1 MFRAGLRSATYCN
14 AKENRHSIAAAVAPA
29 AYLNQPP
36 LVVEQA
42 LTGHYADGLGQVR
55 DAPERIRFEP
65 FPWQSTA
72 TWIMTQ
78 MKRWGYIK
86 GEVNWQRLAREIYLV
101 TDAKKHLLELSY
113 RQPPEEKKIIT
124 IMGKDFNYEAPDAYV
139 DSFRIRR
146 G

>member
-1 MFRAGLRSATYCN
+1 M
-14 AKENRHSIAAAVAPA
+14 
-29 AYLNQPP
+29 
-36 LVVEQA
+36 EQA

-55 DAPERIRFEP
+55 NAPERIRFEP

-113 RQPPEEKKIIT
+113 GQPPEEKKIIT